1 MPYLHRLVAATV
13 CASACFWSLS
23 AVAEGTEFKH
33 PLDGSPIVFALKPG
47 EMETPALKEFKA
59 TGRNAYRGDPAAI
72 TQGRELYETWCQ
84 ACHNSDGS
92 GRLGP
97 PLIGKDHIYDQTNT
111 DAGMFAIIFAG
122 ATGAMQPFSL
132 RDVTQDQMLKM
143 VAYIRSIDK

>member
-33 PLDGSPIVFALKPG
+33 PLDGAPIVFALKPG

-72 TQGRELYETWCQ
+72 TQGRSYTRRGAKLVTT
-84 ACHNSDGS
+84 AMGRAGS
-92 GRLGP
+92 VR
-97 PLIGKDHIYDQTNT
+97 
-111 DAGMFAIIFAG
+111 
-122 ATGAMQPFSL
+122 
-132 RDVTQDQMLKM
+132 R
-143 VAYIRSIDK
+143 